1 MKINCEIV
9 SHHFAWKL
17 KLTNLA
23 TLVIRTHKNRVVNE
37 FYKILWIVE
46 TIADGKFKVVS
57 KNKYFRR
64 KYKLTSNTYRKWCF
78 WYIYKFKRSD
88 EKKNKGEKITVS
100 LEKLKCA
107 KTDSPTCKLYWLTHR
122 QIENLQWIT
131 SWKISVEQAFHT
143 QI

>member
-23 TLVIRTHKNRVVNE
+23 TLVIRTHKNCVVNE
-37 FYKILWIVE
+37 FYKISWIVE
-46 TIADGKFKVVS
+46 TIADRKFTVVS

-64 KYKLTSNTYRKWCF
+64 KYKLMSNAYRKWCF
-78 WYIYKFKRSD
+78 WYIYEFERSD

-131 SWKISVEQAFHT
+131 SWKISVEQAFHM